1 MVALPSSFDPAQIVA
16 EVTEN
21 LSEMGVANP
30 HAEARAL
37 VQLALHRHREGNESA
52 LRLSLEGMLAERG
65 QHRTLVRIA
74 GEKYFYGMRLRMAE
88 GVYEPCASS
97 ERLIDHAL
105 EWIGERSLRSVR
117 VLDIGTGVGNLLLAV
132 VRSLPR
138 GTGVGVDTNP
148 RAIAVARGNAK
159 DCGLASCC
167 IFIEGDIHE
176 LGLANFDLVL
186 STLPWLPTGQLD
198 DLMPEVRLHDPI
210 EALDGGR
217 DGLDHFRS
225 LARNLDA
232 MLSAGGN
239 GFLQVGYERVKGA
252 RDVFIRAGYEDTEVL
267 RDIYGFPM
275 GLRVGKKAT

>member
-1 MVALPSSFDPAQIVA
+1 MAAFPRSFDPARIVA
-16 EVTEN
+16 ELAEK

-37 VQLALHRHREGNESA
+37 AQLALRRHPDGNESA
-52 LRLSLEGMLAERG
+52 LRLSLEGMLAERR

-74 GEKYFYGMRLRMAE
+74 GEMNFYGMQLRIAE

-97 ERLIDHAL
+97 VRLIDHAL
-105 EWIGERSLRSVR
+105 EWIGERSRRSVR
-117 VLDIGTGVGNLLLAV
+117 VLDVGTGIGNLLLAV

-138 GTGVGVDTNP
+138 AIGVGVDTNP
-148 RAIAVARGNAK
+148 RAIAVARSNAK

-167 IFIEGDIHE
+167 TFIEGDIHE

-186 STLPWLPTGQLD
+186 STLPWLPTSTLV

-210 EALDGGR
+210 VALDGGR
-217 DGLDHFRS
+217 DGLRHFRL
-225 LARNLDA
+225 LARSLDR
-232 MLSAGGN
+232 LLAGDGAA
-239 GFLQVGYERVKGA
+239 FVQVGYEYVDAAQSVLRTCGA
-252 RDVFIRAGYEDTEVL
+252 IVTKL

-275 GLRVGKKAT
+275 GLCIQRRYY